1 MSNKIN
7 VEIISAR
14 PEDADFIAWIVAQ
27 GMHMDGVPSFLKN
40 TVLAIIRSI
49 VGRILA
55 FFGAMANWPVV
66 LSPTT
71 EPHMKKGEGIPG

>member
-1 MSNKIN
+1 MN

-27 GMHMDGVPSFLKN
+27 GMHMDGVPPFLKKHG
-40 TVLAIIRSI
+40 AR
-49 VGRILA
+49 A
-55 FFGAMANWPVV
+55 FFGVMANWLVV

-71 EPHMKKGEGIPG
+71 EPHMRKGEGIPG